1 MLVKFEANGKIEQIR
16 SDPESQE
23 IIDWFL
29 AKGNWLHIP
38 GKKLPREPLFTPSG
52 EPIVN
57 EKGKQII
64 ASKGTVYPDVTHD
77 LYYVKG
83 GKIVERPRLD
93 LVERV
98 EIEADGKDSF
108 TLNGLPRPCVITI
121 DGEPY
126 EITGGVLHFSTKDAG
141 TYRFEAGF
149 PFVEGQR
156 FEVVAK

>member
-77 LYYVKG
+77 LHYVKS
-83 GKIVERPRLD
+83 GKVVERPRMTID
-93 LVERV
+93 RA
-98 EIEADGKDSF
+98 EIKADGKDAF
-108 TLNGLPRPCVITI
+108 TLRGLPRPCTISI
-121 DGEPY
+121 DGEPH
-126 EITGGVLHFSTKDAG
+126 EVKGGVLHFSTTDAG

-149 PFVEGQR
+149 PFVDGAKV
-156 FEVVAK
+156 EVIAK